1 MGEGGVEGQAL
12 FGYTVRQQRSI
23 PEVSSSRPFERV
35 LVTGGAGFLG
45 SHLCDR
51 LVRMGCH
58 VTCLDN
64 LLTGHTANI
73 AHILESDRF
82 LFKEHD
88 VTDSFDIEG
97 PLDAVL
103 HFASPAS
110 PKDYLEHP
118 IATMKVGSVGT
129 LATLD
134 LARAKGARYLLASTS
149 EVYGDPLVSPQPE
162 TYWGNVNPVSPRAV
176 YDEAKRFAEAMTT
189 AYHRYHGLDAR
200 IVRIF
205 NTYGPRMRP
214 HDGRVVSNF
223 IVQAIQGQ
231 PLTVYGDGT
240 QTRSLTYVD
249 DTVEGIVRVLSADSD
264 RTVEE
269 RLDRAAFYNASLSQ
283 GASPSIHDPIN
294 VGNPHEMTVGEIAD
308 LVIKLTGSL
317 SAIEGHPL
325 PAGDPQKRKPDI
337 SRARAL
343 TGWEPVVDVEDGI
356 RRTIEFFRGNFKL
369 DEQGHVQP
377 TAR

>member
-1 MGEGGVEGQAL
+1 
-12 FGYTVRQQRSI
+12 
-23 PEVSSSRPFERV
+23 VSSNRPLERT

-51 LVRMGCH
+51 LIHMGCQ

-73 AHILESDRF
+73 AHILENGRF
-82 LFKEHD
+82 LFKNHD
-88 VTDSFDIEG
+88 VTEFVDIKG

-110 PKDYLEHP
+110 PKDYLKFP
-118 IATMKVGSVGT
+118 IDTMKVGSVGT
-129 LATLD
+129 LMTLE

-162 TYWGNVNPVSPRAV
+162 TYWGNVNPIGPRAV

-189 AYHRYHGLDAR
+189 AYHRYHGLDTR

-214 HDGRVVSNF
+214 YDGRVVSNF
-223 IVQAIQGQ
+223 IVQALQGQ

-240 QTRSLTYVD
+240 QTRSFSYVD
-249 DTVEGIVRVLSADSD
+249 DTVEGILRLLATDSD
-264 RTVEE
+264 RTVDE
-269 RLDRAAFYNASLSQ
+269 RLNRASFYDGSISQ
-283 GASPSIHDPIN
+283 GSPPSIHDPIN
-294 VGNPHEMTVGEIAD
+294 VGNPHELTVMEIAE
-308 LVIKLTGSL
+308 LVLNLTDSH
-317 SAIEGHPL
+317 SAIERHPL

-343 TGWEPVVDVEDGI
+343 LGWEPLVELEDGI
-356 RRTIEFFRGNFKL
+356 RRTIEFFQGNFEL
-369 DEQGHVQP
+369 HEQDHVKH
-377 TAR
+377 TAG